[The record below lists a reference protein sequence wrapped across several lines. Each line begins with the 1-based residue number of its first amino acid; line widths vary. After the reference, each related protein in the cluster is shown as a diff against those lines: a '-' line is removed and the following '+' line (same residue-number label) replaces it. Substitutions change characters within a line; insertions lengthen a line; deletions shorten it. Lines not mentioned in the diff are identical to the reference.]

1 MNLLLLCKD
10 YLFFWTKYFLYINLF
25 NKNRQVLEVMAGA
38 RQEDIYE
45 LAKILYDN
53 TNKLFNI
60 R

>member
-10 YLFFWTKYFLYINLF
+10 YLFFWTKNFLYFNLF

-53 TNKLFNI
+53 TIKLFNI